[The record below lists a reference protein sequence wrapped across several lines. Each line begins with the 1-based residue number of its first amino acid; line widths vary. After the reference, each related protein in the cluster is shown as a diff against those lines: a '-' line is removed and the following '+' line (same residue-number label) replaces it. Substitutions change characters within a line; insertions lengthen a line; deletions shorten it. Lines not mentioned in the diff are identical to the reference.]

1 MGEDPEQIAALRL
14 GKMIESIS
22 LREAC
27 HGPIFETVT
36 C

>member
-1 MGEDPEQIAALRL
+1 MGEDREQIAPLRL

-22 LREAC
+22 RRKAC